1 MGPMTEGELTGR
13 VALVTG
19 GAGAIGRAIGARL
32 ARLGAIVVLADLDPT
47 AAERAARELGGPPD
61 LGAGLGVDVA
71 DLPSVG
77 RLVERVLERFG
88 RLDVVVNNAG
98 LNRHGSNADQS
109 EADWD
114 AVLAVNLKGAFNV
127 CQAAIPT
134 LQQQRS
140 GRIVNL
146 ASRVWVSGSLP
157 AYTASK
163 AGLVGL
169 TRSLARELGP
179 WNVTANAVAP
189 SLVATPFT
197 RAGRSEEEFA
207 AIAARA
213 INQTPLGRL
222 ATPEDVAVAVAFFAS
237 PDAAFITGEVLHVC
251 GGAQLAPA

>member
-1 MGPMTEGELTGR
+1 MIEGALTGR

-19 GAGAIGRAIGARL
+19 GAGAIGRAIGSRL
-32 ARLGAIVVLADLDPT
+32 ARAGAIVVLADLDAT
-47 AAERAARELGGPPD
+47 AADRATRELGVASE
-61 LGAGLGVDVA
+61 LGSGLGVDVA
-71 DLPSVG
+71 DRASVG
-77 RLVERVLERFG
+77 QLVERVLERFG

-127 CQAAIPT
+127 CQATIPT
-134 LQQQRS
+134 LRLQRF
-140 GRIVNL
+140 GRIVNV

-197 RAGRSEEEFA
+197 RAGRSEQEFA
-207 AIAARA
+207 VFAARA
-213 INQTPLGRL
+213 VAQAPLGRL
-222 ATPEDVAVAVAFFAS
+222 ATPEDVAGAVAFFAS

-251 GGAQLAPA
+251 GGSQLAPS